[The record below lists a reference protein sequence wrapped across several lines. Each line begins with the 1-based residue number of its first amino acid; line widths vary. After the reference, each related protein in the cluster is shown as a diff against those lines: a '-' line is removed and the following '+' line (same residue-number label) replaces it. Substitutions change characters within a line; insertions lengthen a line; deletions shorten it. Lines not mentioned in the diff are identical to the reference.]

1 MANPLQSFLQ
11 AVRADYATVQRY
23 RAKYHGDERPLA
35 RLPADAVTKI
45 GFQMMIAMRAM
56 ALFRDAG
63 ETRAFAPGETI
74 FVEGEEG
81 RQMFVV
87 LEGSVRLSVTG
98 RTLEK
103 VGKGGVFGEM
113 ALIDAAPRSATATA
127 LTACTLAPVAA
138 DRFRSLVRENP
149 DFALEIMQ
157 VMAARLRSM
166 DRRL

>member
-1 MANPLQSFLQ
+1 MSTL
-11 AVRADYATVQRY
+11 
-23 RAKYHGDERPLA
+23 
-35 RLPADAVTKI
+35 
-45 GFQMMIAMRAM
+45 
-56 ALFRDAG
+56 ALFSNAG
-63 ETRAFAPGETI
+63 DTKAFAPGETI
-74 FVEGEEG
+74 FVEGDDG
-81 RQMFVV
+81 REMYVV

-127 LTACTLAPVAA
+127 LTACSLVPVAA
-138 DRFRSLVRENP
+138 QRFKALVKESP
-149 DFALEIMQ
+149 DFALEIMR

>member
-1 MANPLQSFLQ
+1 MSTLS
-11 AVRADYATVQRY
+11 
-23 RAKYHGDERPLA
+23 
-35 RLPADAVTKI
+35 
-45 GFQMMIAMRAM
+45 
-56 ALFRDAG
+56 LFRG
-63 ETRAFAPGETI
+63 EGDTKDFASGDTI
-74 FVEGEEG
+74 FVEGDDG
-81 RQMFVV
+81 RLMYVV

-127 LTACTLAPVAA
+127 LTACTLVPVTAQ
-138 DRFRSLVRENP
+138 RFKALVKESP
-149 DFALEIMQ
+149 DFAIDIMR

>member
-1 MANPLQSFLQ
+1 MSTL
-11 AVRADYATVQRY
+11 D
-23 RAKYHGDERPLA
+23 
-35 RLPADAVTKI
+35 
-45 GFQMMIAMRAM
+45 
-56 ALFRDAG
+56 LFRSEGDAKAFSAG
-63 ETRAFAPGETI
+63 ENI

-81 RQMFVV
+81 RVMYVL

-127 LTACTLAPVAA
+127 LSDCKTVPVTAA
-138 DRFRSLVRENP
+138 RFKALVKDNP
-149 DFALEIMQ
+149 DFAIEIMR

>member
-1 MANPLQSFLQ
+1 VT
-11 AVRADYATVQRY
+11 AVAS
-23 RAKYHGDERPLA
+23 P
-35 RLPADAVTKI
+35 
-45 GFQMMIAMRAM
+45 

-63 ETRAFAPGETI
+63 ETRTFAPGETI

-113 ALIDAAPRSATATA
+113 ALIDASPRSATATA

>member
-1 MANPLQSFLQ
+1 MSTL
-11 AVRADYATVQRY
+11 
-23 RAKYHGDERPLA
+23 
-35 RLPADAVTKI
+35 
-45 GFQMMIAMRAM
+45 
-56 ALFRDAG
+56 ALFRNDG
-63 ETRAFAPGETI
+63 DTRAFAPGETI

-81 RQMFVV
+81 RTMYVV

-103 VGKGGVFGEM
+103 VGPGAVFGEM

-138 DRFRSLVRENP
+138 SRFKSLVQESP
-149 DFALEIMQ
+149 DFALEIMR